1 MAKSAKV
8 IIIGSGVAGPATALA
23 LKMVG
28 IDAVIYEA
36 YPGPGDAVGT
46 FLGITPN
53 GQDVLR
59 TLGVYESVLA
69 DGFQTNDFHFATTT
83 GKSYGTVPAN
93 TITIQ
98 RGHLTRALREKALDA
113 GVKIEWNKRLRD
125 VQVVDGHNV
134 IAKFE
139 DGTQVSA
146 NALIACD
153 GIHSQVRQ
161 AVLPNSPH
169 PAFTGLLSCSAYSR
183 DTDLPSSSG
192 QIEMVFGKKAFF
204 SYLVKP
210 SGDVFWFANLN
221 ESTAPTRGELEKKG
235 DEWWHKRLKEA
246 FADDQPF
253 ISDIITKSQTPII
266 GYPIYDLATIPQ
278 WQQGPVCL
286 IGDAAHAPS
295 PSAGQGASM
304 ALEDGLVMAQCL
316 RDIADTE
323 VALTRFVELRKD
335 RAEKIVAQSRRNGSR
350 KTPTSAFGRF
360 MRDLLLPIFLKQGG
374 DATKWMYDYHIDF
387 ASKIKK

>member
-1 MAKSAKV
+1 MAKSSKV
-8 IIIGSGVAGPATALA
+8 IIIGNGVAGPATALA

-28 IDAVIYEA
+28 INAVIYEA

-53 GQDVLR
+53 GQDALR
-59 TLGVYESVLA
+59 TLGVYEAVLA
-69 DGFQTNDFHFATTT
+69 EGFQTNDFHFATTT

-98 RGHLTRALREKALDA
+98 RGHLTRALREKALNA

-125 VQVVDGHNV
+125 VQIIDDNNVV
-134 IAKFE
+134 AKFE
-139 DGTQVSA
+139 DGSEVAA
-146 NALIACD
+146 NVLIACD

-183 DTDLPSSSG
+183 DTDLPSSDG
-192 QIEMVFGKKAFF
+192 QIEMIFAKKAFF

-210 SGDVFWFANLN
+210 DGNVFWFANLN
-221 ESTAPTRGELEKKG
+221 ESATPNRGELEMK
-235 DEWWHKRLKEA
+235 DNEWWHKRLKDT
-246 FADDQPF
+246 FADDQLF
-253 ISDIITKSQTPII
+253 ISNIIDKSQTPII
-266 GYPIYDLATIPQ
+266 GYPIYDLATIPE
-278 WQQGPVCL
+278 WQKGPVCL

-316 RDIADTE
+316 RDIVDTKA
-323 VALTRFVELRKD
+323 ALARFVELRKE

-374 DATKWMYDYHIDF
+374 DATKWMYDYHINF
-387 ASKIKK
+387 TSKVDK

>member
-1 MAKSAKV
+1 MAKSPKV
-8 IIIGSGVAGPATALA
+8 IIIGNGVAGPATALA

-28 IDAVIYEA
+28 INATIYEA

-53 GQDVLR
+53 GQDALR

-69 DGFQTNDFHFATTT
+69 DGYQTNEFHFATTT

-113 GVKIEWNKRLRD
+113 GINIEWNKRLRD
-125 VQVVDGHNV
+125 VQIMDDNNV

-139 DGTQVSA
+139 DGSEVAA
-146 NALIACD
+146 NVLIACD
-153 GIHSQVRQ
+153 GIHSQVRSV
-161 AVLPNSPH
+161 VLPNSPH

-183 DTDLPSSSG
+183 NTSLPSSGG
-192 QIEMVFGKKAFF
+192 QIEMVFAKKAFF

-221 ESTAPTRGELEKKG
+221 QSTLPARGELEAKG
-235 DEWWHKRLKEA
+235 NEWWHRQLKEA

-253 ISDIITKSQTPII
+253 VSDIIDKSQTPII

-278 WQQGPVCL
+278 WQKGPVCL

-304 ALEDGLVMAQCL
+304 ALEDSLVMAQCL
-316 RDIADTE
+316 RDITGTKA
-323 VALTRFVELRKD
+323 ALTKFVELRKD
-335 RAEKIVAQSRRNGSR
+335 RAEKIVEQSRRNGSR
-350 KTPTSAFGRF
+350 KTPTSVLGRL

-387 ASKIKK
+387 ADKIKE

>member
-1 MAKSAKV
+1 MTKSLGV
-8 IIIGSGVAGPATALA
+8 IIIGNGVAGPATALA
-23 LKMVG
+23 LKMIG
-28 IDAVIYEA
+28 IDATIYEA

-59 TLGVYESVLA
+59 TLGAYESVLA
-69 DGFQTNDFHFATTT
+69 DGYQTNEFHFATTT

-113 GVKIEWNKRLRD
+113 GVKIEWNKRLCD
-125 VQVVDGHNV
+125 VQILDDDNV

-139 DGTQVSA
+139 DGSEVAA
-146 NALIACD
+146 NVLIACD
-153 GIHSQVRQ
+153 GIHSQVRNT
-161 AVLPNSPH
+161 VFPGSPH

-183 DTDLPSSSG
+183 DTGLPSSGG

-210 SGDVFWFANLN
+210 NGDVFWFANLN
-221 ESTAPTRGELEKKG
+221 ESTQPARGELEAKG
-235 DEWWHKRLKEA
+235 NEWWHRRLKDA

-253 ISDIITKSQTPII
+253 ISDIIDKSQTPII
-266 GYPIYDLATIPQ
+266 GYPIYDLATIPE
-278 WQQGPVCL
+278 WQKGPICL

-304 ALEDGLVMAQCL
+304 ALEDSLVMAQCL
-316 RDIADTE
+316 RDLPNAKA
-323 VALTRFVELRKD
+323 ALAKFVELRKE
-335 RAEKIVAQSRRNGSR
+335 RAEKIVEQSRRNGSR
-350 KTPTSAFGRF
+350 KTPTNAFGRF

-387 ASKIKK
+387 ASKVKG